1 MNKNESRPKWAA
13 KWEEFKFFI
22 ELHWGTIVVSAA
34 TTIVYRL
41 LTGW

>member
-22 ELHWGTIVVSAA
+22 ELHWQIIIVSFVSSLV
-34 TTIVYRL
+34 TNL
-41 LTGW
+41 LIRM